1 MTFYNIKEEQ
11 LEYLKKK
18 DKKLKEVIL
27 KYGVIKREIEPD
39 LFKALIYNI
48 IGQQISTKAAL
59 IVRKKFLE
67 IVGEINPQNVLNYS
81 DEVIQKAGLS
91 LRKVSYIKEIS
102 KRVVS
107 NELDLNSLKDLKD
120 EEVIKT
126 LTKLPGIGVWTAEMV
141 LLFTLGREDVMSYL
155 DLAIIRGLKRLY
167 NKDNI
172 SKEEFL
178 EIKKSYSPYASVASL
193 YIWKLASET

>member
-59 IVRKKFLE
+59 TVRKKFLE

-126 LTKLPGIGVWTAEMV
+126 LTKLPGIGVWTAEML
-141 LLFTLGREDVMSYL
+141 LLFTLGRENVMSYL
-155 DLAIIRGLKRLY
+155 DLAIIRGLKKIY
-167 NKDNI
+167 NKAEITKTDFE
-172 SKEEFL
+172 K
-178 EIKKSYSPYASVASL
+178 IKKSYTPYASIASL
-193 YIWKLASET
+193 YIWKVASED